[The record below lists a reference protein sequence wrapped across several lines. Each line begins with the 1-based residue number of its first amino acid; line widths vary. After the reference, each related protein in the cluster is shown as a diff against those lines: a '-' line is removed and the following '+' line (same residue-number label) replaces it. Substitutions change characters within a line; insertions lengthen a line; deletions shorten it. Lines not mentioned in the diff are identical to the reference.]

1 MKGAYTLIIHVEQP
15 VKVEIKS
22 LGEVRFES
30 GLWIYVGS
38 AMGESSTSLEHRIRR
53 HFRIEKTIYWHIDYL
68 LDADTELLE
77 AIWAE
82 SMKPVE
88 CDIAHS
94 LENHEKYSP
103 GPRGFGSSD
112 CRKNCVAH
120 IFHYNGDTPIQE
132 SIIQVFRNSGLQPF
146 TTKDGL
152 L

>member
-22 LGEVRFES
+22 LGDVRFEP

-38 AMGESSTSLEHRIRR
+38 AMGESSTSLEHRIHR

-68 LDADTELLE
+68 LDADTKLLE

-88 CDIAHS
+88 CDIAQS

-112 CRKNCVAH
+112 CRMNCVAH
-120 IFHYNGDTPIQE
+120 IFHYNGDTQIQD
-132 SIIQVFRNSGLQPF
+132 SIIQVFRNLGLQPF